1 MQSLFENLH
10 NDKKPLAERM
20 RPNSLDGFVGQKHI
34 IGPGK
39 LLRRLIEAKRVP
51 SVIFYGPPGTGK
63 TTLARIIADT
73 SNSYF
78 VKLNAISSG
87 VADVKAV
94 IEKAKSDFELYGKRT
109 YLLLDECHRWS
120 KAQSDS
126 LLAALENGYINFVGC
141 TTENPSYSMTRAIVS
156 RCSVFEFKRVGMD
169 DIKAVLKRAMAED
182 VNLKL
187 YKIKIDDEAL
197 SYFADACGGDVRS
210 ALNGLEIGV
219 ITTPANKDNEIVIT
233 KEIAAECLQ
242 RKALSLDE
250 DLYYHLLSAFCKSLR
265 GSDSTAAL
273 YYANRLIEAGIEPQ
287 VLARRTICHAS
298 EDVGFG
304 APMALLQ
311 ACASLY
317 ALDNLGMPEGNLALT
332 QAIIYVCESPKDNRV
347 VTAMNMAQDDA
358 KNHPDDNVPDYLKN
372 HTEASKKYK
381 YPHDYGGYVEQQY
394 LPNSLK
400 DRKYFVRK
408 ETKKD

>member
-1 MQSLFENLH
+1 MDNLFENLH

-20 RPNSLDGFVGQKHI
+20 RPKSLKDFAGQKHI
-34 IGPGK
+34 LGSGK

-73 SNSYF
+73 SNSNF

-87 VADVKAV
+87 VADVKVV
-94 IEKAKSDFELYGKRT
+94 IEQAKRDFELYGKRT

-126 LLAALENGYINFVGC
+126 LLASLENGYVIFVGC

-156 RCSVFEFKRVGMD
+156 RCSVFEFKRLGVA
-169 DIKAVLKRAMAED
+169 DIKAVLTRAIRED
-182 VNLKL
+182 EVLKKF
-187 YKIKIDDEAL
+187 KIKIDDDAFA
-197 SYFADACGGDVRS
+197 YFATASGGDVRS

-219 ITTPANKDNEIVIT
+219 ITTSANNDGEIVIN

-242 RKALSLDE
+242 KKVLSLNE
-250 DLYYHLLSAFCKSLR
+250 DVYYHLLSAFCKSLR

-287 VLARRTICHAS
+287 VLARRTIAHAS
-298 EDVGFG
+298 EDVGLS
-304 APMALLQ
+304 APNALLQ

-317 ALDNLGMPEGNLALT
+317 ALDHLGMPEGNLALT

-347 VTAMNMAQDDA
+347 VVAMNMAQDDA
-358 KNHPDDNVPDYLKN
+358 KNHPDDNIPEYLKN
-372 HTEASKKYK
+372 HTEASKNYK
-381 YPHDYGGYVEQQY
+381 YPHDYGGYIEQQN

-400 DRKYFVRK
+400 DRQYFKRK
-408 ETKKD
+408 ETKK

>member
-20 RPNSLDGFVGQKHI
+20 RPNSLDGFVGQRHI

-73 SNSYF
+73 SNSNF

-169 DIKAVLKRAMAED
+169 DIKAVLKRAIVED

-265 GSDSTAAL
+265 GSDS
-273 YYANRLIEAGIEPQ
+273 
-287 VLARRTICHAS
+287 
-298 EDVGFG
+298 
-304 APMALLQ
+304 
-311 ACASLY
+311 
-317 ALDNLGMPEGNLALT
+317 
-332 QAIIYVCESPKDNRV
+332 
-347 VTAMNMAQDDA
+347 
-358 KNHPDDNVPDYLKN
+358 
-372 HTEASKKYK
+372 
-381 YPHDYGGYVEQQY
+381 
-394 LPNSLK
+394 
-400 DRKYFVRK
+400 
-408 ETKKD
+408 